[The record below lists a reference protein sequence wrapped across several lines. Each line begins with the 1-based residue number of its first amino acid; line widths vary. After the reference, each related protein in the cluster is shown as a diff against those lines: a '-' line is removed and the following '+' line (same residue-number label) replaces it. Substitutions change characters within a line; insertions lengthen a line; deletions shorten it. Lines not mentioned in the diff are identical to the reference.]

1 MKLIEDRLKE
11 VGTNSNIGRI
21 LVSTIDGF
29 QGLERETVIL
39 SLGETRITSI
49 SLGFYNFSHFCDLA
63 KFSQFLCTISLT

>member
-39 SLGETRITSI
+39 SLGEARNINYQYHWV
-49 SLGFYNFSHFCDLA
+49 F
-63 KFSQFLCTISLT
+63 TILVIFAT

>member
-21 LVSTIDGF
+21 LVTTIDGF

-39 SLGETRITSI
+39 SLGEFCNINLS
-49 SLGFYNFSHFCDLA
+49 GFLVIFETYQN
-63 KFSQFLCTISLT
+63 FLCISMT